1 MDLKLHPTHGRAGQG
16 RAISPSLL
24 QETIHTHIALYPN
37 ANEIT
42 LPLPAAHAPQ
52 VDYNSQQPSR
62 QSRLLTGPL
71 VGHTAAISRTVSVH
85 SMT

>member
-1 MDLKLHPTHGRAGQG
+1 MDLKLHPTQG
-16 RAISPSLL
+16 RTGLSYQPLTL
-24 QETIHTHIALYPN
+24 CPN

-42 LPLPAAHAPQ
+42 LLLPAAHAPQ
-52 VDYNSQQPSR
+52 ADYNSQQPSR